1 MSANFRQLT
10 DDLQVL
16 VDQLKQ
22 RCLAAEARV
31 SELEAQLGQKQT
43 KIAQIEAEKAEIET
57 KYNNLQTAQAATQGD
72 PTQVA
77 RLKEQYLAMVSE
89 IDACITMLQNE

>member
-16 VDQLKQ
+16 VNRLEQ
-22 RCLAAEARV
+22 RCLAAEVRV
-31 SELEAQLGQKQT
+31 SELEAQLEQQQT
-43 KIAQIEAEKAEIET
+43 QIAQIEAEKAEIET
-57 KYNNLQTAQAATQGD
+57 KYRNLQTAQAASQGD
-72 PTQVA
+72 PAEVS